1 MSPQNETEPKTK
13 KGEISGLTNFRRTL
27 RTTATVGA
35 VGALF
40 ALFCV
45 AAVERERRTAE
56 CEGLVAARFVPATS
70 GNDVDKTGKNVEIG
84 KSGATV
90 FVPFDSPRAQTAADR
105 AVVEF
110 LRTTER
116 RDDSPEASGFRR
128 ARILE
133 ARRRFATSDAAAERR
148 LRRVDDARTAADAVE
163 TLRAWTSERTDD
175 EFEIFDCN
183 GALSVASSLSCAD
196 GENAGR
202 VLNDSSDFNDSFGVF
217 DADLAAATAFLVE
230 LSDEPSASSVP
241 AAPSTA
247 LDDAGDFRDAVVFLD
262 ANALTPAPVAVEA
275 VVWNAAP
282 RTVAVVGAF
291 QTAFALFATFGARFF
306 CVDWARFFA
315 IWNVG
320 RRESVASAASS
331 TRLLISF
338 ERWGATRTLAD
349 LSVVRLL
356 N

>member
-1 MSPQNETEPKTK
+1 M
-13 KGEISGLTNFRRTL
+13 TNFRRTL

-45 AAVERERRTAE
+45 VAVERERRTAE
-56 CEGLVAARFVPATS
+56 REGLVASRFVPATS
-70 GNDVDKTGKNVEIG
+70 ENAVDKTGKSDKNGENG
-84 KSGATV
+84 KNGASV
-90 FVPFDSPRAQTAADR
+90 FVPFDSPRAQIAADR

-116 RDDSPEASGFRR
+116 RDDSPEASGIRR

-133 ARRRFATSDAAAERR
+133 ARRRFATSDVAEERR
-148 LRRVDDARTAADAVE
+148 LRRVDDARAAADAVE
-163 TLRAWTSERTDD
+163 TLRAWTDAPDD
-175 EFEIFDCN
+175 GEFAD
-183 GALSVASSLSCAD
+183 LSGSADADFSVESSCACVD

-202 VLNDSSDFNDSFGVF
+202 VLNDSSDFNDSCDDF
-217 DADLAAATAFLVE
+217 DVDLAAASAFLAE

-241 AAPSTA
+241 LAPLTA

-262 ANALTPAPVAVEA
+262 ANALTPVPVAVEA
-275 VVWNAAP
+275 VVWDAAP

-291 QTAFALFATFGARFF
+291 QAAFALFATFGARFF
-306 CVDWARFFA
+306 CVDWARFFSV
-315 IWNVG
+315 WNV
-320 RRESVASAASS
+320 RRRGNVASAAAS
-331 TRLLISF
+331 TRLLTFF
-338 ERWGATRTLAD
+338 ERWGAARTLAD
-349 LSVVRLL
+349 LAVVRLL

>member
-1 MSPQNETEPKTK
+1 MGTK
-13 KGEISGLTNFRRTL
+13 SRQSKGDASGLTNFRQTL
-27 RTTATVGA
+27 RTTAAIGA

-45 AAVERERRTAE
+45 VAVERERRTAE
-56 CEGLVAARFVPATS
+56 REGLVAARWVPATS
-70 GNDVDKTGKNVEIG
+70 ENAVGKTGKNGESS
-84 KSGATV
+84 KNGASV
-90 FVPFDSPRAQTAADR
+90 FVPLDSPRARVAADR

-116 RDDSPEASGFRR
+116 RDDSPEASGLRR

-133 ARRRFATSDAAAERR
+133 ARRRFATSDVAEERR

-163 TLRAWTSERTDD
+163 TLRAWTDAPDD
-175 EFEIFDCN
+175 GEFADI
-183 GALSVASSLSCAD
+183 SVSADADFSVDSSFSCVD
-196 GENAGR
+196 LENAGR
-202 VLNDSSDFNDSFGVF
+202 VLDDSSDFNDSC
-217 DADLAAATAFLVE
+217 DLAAATAFLAE

-241 AAPSTA
+241 LAPLTA

-262 ANALTPAPVAVEA
+262 ANALTPVPVAVEA
-275 VVWNAAP
+275 VVWDAAP
-282 RTVAVVGAF
+282 RTVAVGGAF
-291 QTAFALFATFGARFF
+291 QAAFALFATFGARFF
-306 CVDWARFFA
+306 CVDWARFVSV
-315 IWNVG
+315 WNVR
-320 RRESVASAASS
+320 RRENVASAAAS
-331 TRLLISF
+331 TRLLTFF